1 MENKQ
6 IVDTSGDVKIVSDF
20 AKSQLISKITQSF
33 NDLVIEPS
41 KEITRLPESVFAG
54 YFLPFFCGEK
64 LQKDNPKIFA
74 EWISIAGSPVKEVQ
88 IVDAADKDLFIV
100 PGLMDSSV
108 IDKLNEKGTS
118 SLLSIFTN
126 YELHKAHLPVLG
138 ETYLADSLEQKM
150 PTMTKSSEQIEEN
163 SKKWQHI
170 FIRYG
175 KIKEN
180 KPKAVTQSSDDEMII
195 DDE

>member
-6 IVDTSGDVKIVSDF
+6 VVDTSGDVKIVQDF
-20 AKSQLISKITQSF
+20 AKTQLINKITQSF
-33 NDLVIEPS
+33 NDLVVEPS
-41 KEITRLPESVFAG
+41 KEISRLPESVFVG

-64 LQKDNPKIFA
+64 TQKENPKIFA

-88 IVDAADKDLFIV
+88 IVDDVNRDLFVV

-108 IDKLNEKGTS
+108 IDKLNDRGTS

-138 ETYLADSLEQKM
+138 ESYLANSLEQKI
-150 PTMTKSSEQIEEN
+150 PTMTKSSEMIQEN
-163 SKKWQHI
+163 SEKWQHI

-175 KIKEN
+175 KVKQD
-180 KPKAVTQSSDDEMII
+180 KPKTVTQPVDEEMII